1 MEKNKFNF
9 SKLTALFTDYPALK
23 IDETS
28 YSYQQINDLIQRKLT
43 DYSHSSKTVIT
54 LINDSPLNFIIDFLA
69 IIESG
74 NYPLVVDKSFKKKSF
89 EFGLIP
95 EDTLFLASTSG
106 TTGQPK
112 IYYRNWES
120 WKMGFEVCDDLF
132 HLSKSQALATTS
144 PLTTSLGLHTLM
156 CALYLGKTFLAIT
169 NPSQFINIK
178 ESYVLF
184 TVPTYLLN
192 NLNELF
198 ALTSPEIIFLGGGTL
213 SPEAINKVRKKLP
226 QTQMIEFY
234 GSSETSFISWQVVND
249 GKKTSSVGKLFP
261 HVELTLGPKYRLTVK
276 SPYLF
281 SGYLNQPY
289 PQSWTTDDLGTLK
302 NNHLYLF
309 GRRSD
314 IIEHGANKIFPE
326 EIERMAKD
334 LCEDCIAFGVFDER
348 YSQKIA
354 LLLLKPIE
362 KEKLI
367 KILAQRLPKYKLPQ
381 IYLETPTLNF
391 TKNQKI
397 SRKELEKEYFRGVYH
412 EL

>member
-1 MEKNKFNF
+1 M
-9 SKLTALFTDYPALK
+9 
-23 IDETS
+23 
-28 YSYQQINDLIQRKLT
+28 
-43 DYSHSSKTVIT
+43 
-54 LINDSPLNFIIDFLA
+54 
-69 IIESG
+69 
-74 NYPLVVDKSFKKKSF
+74 DKSFKKKSF

-106 TTGQPK
+106 TTGPPK

-132 HLSKSQALATTS
+132 HLSNSQALAATS

-169 NPSQFINIK
+169 NPSQFINIT
-178 ESYVLF
+178 ENYALF

-234 GSSETSFISWQVVND
+234 GSSETSFISWQAVNE

-354 LLLLKPIE
+354 LLLLNPIE